1 MRTALALC
9 VSTWFLTLPAAS
21 QDRYKAPSDSVF
33 LLVVNP
39 YKMYWVRGAD
49 TVGQPVHSVAVEAQ
63 AWRQAGP
70 TLQVALRQLELDV
83 NRKDK
88 VDTFAISPFGAVQ
101 AINGKAPGLNARVD
115 LLLRLPGRKLVK
127 DLTWTDTLK
136 ARQAGPSGNDL
147 YEIVRDYRV
156 RRLFD
161 SAGSRLAEVTSAGR
175 AHYKHSWWLDSA
187 AGQFLILDVAG
198 PDTERFVF
206 SVPAGQ
212 LLYRT
217 WSMHL
222 VGSGTIPD
230 PGGGVDTVPAGLIS
244 GQTQNVISPRQAHL
258 LLRSLPGPD
267 TAITISAGGTVLL
280 HTVRRNGDSIDAG
293 MGRNDGLVG
302 TARARFAAGVMQSYE
317 AVWTDTSATPRE
329 MTIALAGDSLR
340 IRDPAGGDT
349 VVAIPSRWWG
359 IADYAMNEFLVP
371 TFLAHVPDG
380 RDTSFAVY
388 RPYARHWDTG
398 VAGVRRIREHL
409 VASYLLGTDTLRT
422 FLLITKDGDLLFGE
436 NSGPDGAQRVPPE
449 GSVRRA
455 ELEAVLRTLRP

>member
-1 MRTALALC
+1 
-9 VSTWFLTLPAAS
+9 
-21 QDRYKAPSDSVF
+21 
-33 LLVVNP
+33 VNP

-49 TVGQPVHSVAVEAQ
+49 TVGRPVHSVAVEAQ

-83 NRKDK
+83 NRKHK

-101 AINGKAPGLNARVD
+101 TINGQAPGLNERVD

-136 ARQAGPSGNDL
+136 SRQSGPSGTDFYDIIRN
-147 YEIVRDYRV
+147 YRV

-161 SAGSRLAEVTSAGR
+161 SAGNRLAEVTSVGNAR
-175 AHYKHSWWLDSA
+175 YKHSWWLDSA

-206 SVPAGQ
+206 SVQSGQ

-230 PGGGVDTVPAGLIS
+230 PSGGVDTVPAGLIS
-244 GQTQNVISPRQAHL
+244 GQTQNVISPQRARL
-258 LLRSLPGPD
+258 LMRPLPGND
-267 TAITISAGGTVLL
+267 TAVTVSDGGTVLL
-280 HTVRRNGDSIDAG
+280 HTVLRNGENIDAG

-329 MTIALAGDSLR
+329 MAITLAGDSLR
-340 IRDPAGGDT
+340 IRDPDGGDS
-349 VVAIPSRWWG
+349 VVSIPSGWWG

-371 TFLAHVPDG
+371 TLLAHAPDG
-380 RDTSFAVY
+380 RDARFAVY

-398 VAGVRRIREHL
+398 VAGVRRVGEHL

-436 NSGPDGAQRVPPE
+436 NSGPDRAQRVPPE

-455 ELEAVLRTLRP
+455 ELEAILRTLQRP